1 MVVSSAVAFNIATG
15 LQYGI
20 APKVSDKAYA
30 NGYDL
35 LVHAEES
42 STLEI
47 VLLRE
52 RPA

>member
-1 MVVSSAVAFNIATG
+1 LDSGVKIISRGG